1 MADEG
6 AELARKPRVD
16 AAERILRATV
26 RCVVEAG
33 AASLS
38 MHQVAEEAG
47 VSKGLIH
54 YHFHDK
60 ETLLA
65 RTVEWIARDL
75 DVQERAALEQSDART
90 AVDDLWTW
98 LAAEL
103 ERGHIRVLLE
113 LGEWR
118 GRLVRT
124 AVRDAAAARRMRA
137 ANTVGRLFD
146 LLGLRPRVPQVLLA
160 EVVVSFIDGLAAARA
175 LHPDANHRPAFD
187 VFWLALLGLAD

>member
-1 MADEG
+1 MERKGPATSRRTRAD
-6 AELARKPRVD
+6 ASD
-16 AAERILRATV
+16 RILRATV
-26 RCVVEAG
+26 RCVVDAG

-65 RTVEWIARDL
+65 RSVEWIARALATREADAL
-75 DVQERAALEQSDART
+75 AAADERS

-98 LAAEL
+98 LEGEL
-103 ERGHIRVLLE
+103 KRGHIRVLLE

-118 GRLVRT
+118 GPLVR
-124 AVRDAAAARRMRA
+124 AAAREAAAARRERA
-137 ANTVGRLFD
+137 AFTAARLFG
-146 LLGLRPRVPQVLLA
+146 LLGLRSRVPESLLA
-160 EVVVSFIDGLAAARA
+160 DVVVSFMDGLAAAHA
-175 LHPDANHRPAFD
+175 LHPDGNHRPAFD

>member
-1 MADEG
+1 MAEEG
-6 AELARKPRVD
+6 AKVVRKPRAD
-16 AAERILRATV
+16 AAERILQATV
-26 RCVVEAG
+26 RCVVQTG

-38 MHQVAEEAG
+38 MHQVAEQAG

-65 RTVEWIARDL
+65 RTVEFIARDL
-75 DVQERAALEQSDART
+75 EAQERAALARSDART

-98 LAAEL
+98 LSTEL

-124 AVRDAAAARRMRA
+124 AAREAAAARRARA
-137 ANTVGRLFD
+137 AVTVTRLFE
-146 LLGLRPRVPQVLLA
+146 LLGLRPRVPEVLLA
-160 EVVVSFIDGLAAARA
+160 DVVVSFADGLAAAQA
-175 LHPDANHRPAFD
+175 LHPDGNHRPAFD